1 MLAFTKAYI
10 EKKGG
15 KVVGDEYQPMD
26 ATDWTAIISK
36 MRSANPDAVSSQPP
50 AVLRT
55 SHCKSSIRQPG

>member
-36 MRSANPDAVSSQPP
+36 MRSANPDAGDLLNRRRCSERHLAK
-50 AVLRT
+50 AV
-55 SHCKSSIRQPG
+55 